1 MKGEIAEQKAKILFI
16 SILVF
21 FIVLLIVISYF
32 VYVDKSDDNN
42 DNTENDI
49 NDIKREI
56 SNLNKIIPSNI
67 MNNNNNNNNNNNVKK
82 IVVNEVENEN
92 NINNFNNIEEEKP
105 ADNNTWRDET
115 NQYDNIADKSFEN
128 KIKKK
133 QVFNISNNI
142 FNYDEARAVCVAHGG
157 KLATYQQVVDSYK
170 NGGEW
175 CNYGWSENQM
185 ALYPTQKET
194 YKRLQRD
201 PENANACG
209 EWGVNGGYFE
219 NPNTLFGANCYG
231 VKPEPKDR
239 ERSKSLP
246 VSSREREMLA
256 RVKQY
261 KAQLNDLT
269 FLLLIKIYGHRNNF
283 INKIF

>member
-32 VYVDKSDDNN
+32 VYVDKSDDNEENNQN
-42 DNTENDI
+42 DMD
-49 NDIKREI
+49 DIKREI
-56 SNLNKIIPSNI
+56 SNLNKLIPSNI
-67 MNNNNNNNNNNNVKK
+67 MNNNSNNVQKV
-82 IVVNEVENEN
+82 IVNEN
-92 NINNFNNIEEEKP
+92 NNSNNNEDEETIQN
-105 ADNNTWRDET
+105 DNVMRDET
-115 NQYDNIADKSFEN
+115 NQYDNIADNSFKN
-128 KIKKK
+128 NIKKK
-133 QVFNISNNI
+133 QVFNIANNI
-142 FNYDEARAVCVAHGG
+142 FNYDEARSVCAAHGA

-194 YKRLQRD
+194 YKRLQKD
-201 PENANACG
+201 PENANVCG

-246 VSSREREMLA
+246 ASAREREMLG

-261 KAQLNDLT
+261 KAQLND
-269 FLLLIKIYGHRNNF
+269 FSVSSF
-283 INKIF
+283 NKNLWSQK

>member
-42 DNTENDI
+42 DDKENDI

-56 SNLNKIIPSNI
+56 SNLNKLIPSNI
-67 MNNNNNNNNNNNVKK
+67 MNTNNGNNGSNVKK
-82 IVVNEVENEN
+82 VIVDENIN
-92 NINNFNNIEEEKP
+92 NNNFNNIEEEKP
-105 ADNNTWRDET
+105 IDNNTWRDET
-115 NQYDNIADKSFEN
+115 NQYDNIADNSFEN
-128 KIKKK
+128 KIRKK

-142 FNYDEARAVCVAHGG
+142 FNYDEARSVCAAHGA

-194 YKRLQRD
+194 YRRLQRD
-201 PENANACG
+201 SENANACG

-246 VSSREREMLA
+246 VSSSERKMLGNI
-256 RVKQY
+256 KQY
-261 KAQLNDLT
+261 KAQLND
-269 FLLLIKIYGHRNNF
+269 FNVSSF
-283 INKIF
+283 NKNLWSQK

>member
-42 DNTENDI
+42 DNNENDI

-67 MNNNNNNNNNNNVKK
+67 MNNNNNNNVKK
-82 IVVNEVENEN
+82 VVVNEVENEN
-92 NINNFNNIEEEKP
+92 NNNNFNNIEEEKP
-105 ADNNTWRDET
+105 PDNNTWRDET

-246 VSSREREMLA
+246 VSSREREMLT

-261 KAQLNDLT
+261 KAQLND
-269 FLLLIKIYGHRNNF
+269 FNVSSF
-283 INKIF
+283 NKNLWSQK

>member
-1 MKGEIAEQKAKILFI
+1 MKGEIAERKAKILFI

-32 VYVDKSDDNN
+32 VYVDKPDDDNN
-42 DNTENDI
+42 ENDI
-49 NDIKREI
+49 NNIKRDI
-56 SNLNKIIPSNI
+56 SNLNKLIPSNI
-67 MNNNNNNNNNNNVKK
+67 MNNNNVKK
-82 IVVNEVENEN
+82 IIVNENQNDN
-92 NINNFNNIEEEKP
+92 NNDIEDEKP
-105 ADNNTWRDET
+105 LNNDTMRDET
-115 NQYDNIADKSFEN
+115 NQYDNIADNSFKN
-128 KIKKK
+128 NIKKK
-133 QVFNISNNI
+133 QVFNIANNI
-142 FNYDEARAVCVAHGG
+142 FNYDEARAVCVAHGA

-246 VSSREREMLA
+246 VSSREREMLG
-256 RVKQY
+256 RVKEY
-261 KAQLNDLT
+261 KANLYDFNVSS
-269 FLLLIKIYGHRNNF
+269 F
-283 INKIF
+283 NKNLWSQK

>member
-1 MKGEIAEQKAKILFI
+1 MSSEIAEQKAKILFI

-21 FIVLLIVISYF
+21 FIVLLIGISYF
-32 VYVDKSDDNN
+32 VYVDKSNDNEENN
-42 DNTENDI
+42 DTEIKN
-49 NDIKREI
+49 IKREI
-56 SNLNKIIPSNI
+56 SNLNKLIPSNL
-67 MNNNNNNNNNNNVKK
+67 NNVQKV
-82 IVVNEVENEN
+82 IVNDDSNTDNAYTDDMEN
-92 NINNFNNIEEEKP
+92 NE
-105 ADNNTWRDET
+105 TYRDES
-115 NQYDNIADKSFEN
+115 NQYDNIADSSMN
-128 KIKKK
+128 TNRKKK

-142 FNYDEARAVCVAHGG
+142 FNYDEARSVCAAHGA

-194 YKRLQRD
+194 YNRLQRD
-201 PENANACG
+201 PENANICG

-246 VSSREREMLA
+246 SSGKERQMMNK
-256 RVKQY
+256 VKQY
-261 KAQLNDLT
+261 KEQLND
-269 FLLLIKIYGHRNNF
+269 FNVSSF
-283 INKIF
+283 NKNLWSQK